1 MNNRLIACCFAGAL
15 VFAIGCQ
22 PSDPVASPGGTAGT
36 VTDVNLVT
44 LSFPKV
50 S

>member
-1 MNNRLIACCFAGAL
+1 MNNRLMTCFVAGAL
-15 VFAIGCQ
+15 LMAVGCQ
-22 PSDPVASPGGTAGT
+22 PSDQVASPGGTVA
-36 VTDVNLVT
+36 DANVNLVT